1 MTHEKVGIPALAL
14 LGAALALS
22 GCSAPTA
29 PAGLKALER
38 QASEEDRLPA
48 GVTFGPTPG
57 ELDHESVRLLA
68 STAGNK
74 IFAGYAKNKSE
85 VCAVY
90 YPASPDSGWFGGCRA
105 LGDADQQLLYM
116 SGATYNQAMILVK
129 DDADTR
135 DLEST
140 GWTKINENT
149 LVPAS

>member
-1 MTHEKVGIPALAL
+1 MKKVGIPALAL

-22 GCSAPTA
+22 GCSASAA

-90 YPASPDSGWFGGCRA
+90 YPARPDSGWFGGCSA
-105 LGDADQQLLYM
+105 LGDPDQQLLYM
-116 SGATYNQAMILVK
+116 SGDAYNQAMILVK

-140 GWTKINENT
+140 GWTRINENT
-149 LVPAS
+149 LVPAP